1 VLLRILVIGLAV
13 FYVAHRWLPR
23 VRITWPLVITFC
35 GLLLGVRLLGA
46 L

>member
-13 FYVAHRWLPR
+13 AYVLHRWVPR
-23 VRITWPLVITFC
+23 VRITWPVVVTFC

>member
-1 VLLRILVIGLAV
+1 MVVKVLVIGLAV
-13 FYVAHRWLPR
+13 LYVAHRWVPR
-23 VRITWPLVITFC
+23 VRVTWPVVVTFC

>member
-1 VLLRILVIGLAV
+1 MLLRILVIGLAG